1 LIGEIATSYVQLRGI
16 QAQIAIAE
24 RNVASQR
31 RAVALTRTQLAAG
44 NISQVDLL
52 SAQTQVA
59 TTEAGIPTLQISYA
73 ENLNKLSTLTGR
85 SSIALAAILDKPR
98 SLPSAPRKISA
109 GLPAHLLLSRPDIRA
124 AERDYA
130 KATAA
135 IGQKQAALYPSISLT
150 GSINTGGANFG
161 DLARLSTI
169 GWSFGPSLKIPVF
182 YGGRLLADVDAAR
195 ADRDVAFINYRSKVL
210 TGLSEVE
217 NASVAFNQNR
227 LRIAQLQKIVSNS
240 RQINELTLEQCKRS
254 ADGVRLEV
262 PRHKSFDF
270 GYRPALSNA
279 A

>member
-1 LIGEIATSYVQLRGI
+1 
-16 QAQIAIAE
+16 
-24 RNVASQR
+24 
-31 RAVALTRTQLAAG
+31 
-44 NISQVDLL
+44 
-52 SAQTQVA
+52 
-59 TTEAGIPTLQISYA
+59 
-73 ENLNKLSTLTGR
+73 
-85 SSIALAAILDKPR
+85 
-98 SLPSAPRKISA
+98 
-109 GLPAHLLLSRPDIRA
+109 LLSRPDIRA

-150 GSINTGGANFG
+150 GSINTVGANFG